1 MKDLGLRVS
10 TQGPLWPCLLLH
22 RATCRVP
29 RTPQESAERAS
40 HWRWAQP
47 VPVATQGPS
56 RLEGLLHCILGLKGA
71 SPRRGASLHPSLSPL
86 PHLHVPRESS
96 ACPAW
101 GPLPV
106 PPGSHGE
113 PPSHSLPITPPPGT
127 PPLRPG
133 RSLVARCPLTL
144 PFPHIGA
151 AGTPISGCAVQT
163 PLPKHPS
170 DPARHTRSPQLSSSL
185 LPDRKSVV

>member
-113 PPSHSLPITPPPGT
+113 PPSHSLPITPPQERPLSGLGEALWPGAHSPSPFLTLELRERPSLGAQCKHPSLNIPQTQPGT
-127 PPLRPG
+127 P
-133 RSLVARCPLTL
+133 
-144 PFPHIGA
+144 
-151 AGTPISGCAVQT
+151 
-163 PLPKHPS
+163 
-170 DPARHTRSPQLSSSL
+170 ARHS
-185 LPDRKSVV
+185 